1 MKPSLDNLR
10 MELVNGAKA
19 IFSKG
24 LVDVGEGNVSV
35 RIPKKQE
42 LLITPT
48 FNLYETMK
56 KEDVVHLKFDGTQ
69 LSKGKRASSEYRLH
83 VAIYKAR
90 PKAQCVI
97 HTHSP
102 YATMLSV
109 ARIKIPI
116 LLEEMVVFLGGEV
129 NVSEFGRAHTDEMGE
144 KPLMALSTTNAVL
157 LANHGVLV
165 CGRTVEHAIKM
176 AELVEKMAKIFWGSS
191 QIGEP
196 VNISKEASRFK
207 KIFDLNFATY

>member
-56 KEDVVHLKFDGTQ
+56 KEDVVHLKFDGAQ
-69 LSKGKRASSEYRLH
+69 LSKGKCASSEYRLH

-144 KPLMALSTTNAVL
+144 KPLRALSTTNAVL

>member
-165 CGRTVEHAIKM
+165 CGRTVKHAIKM